1 MLLFLIQWWR
11 NQRTQR
17 KPPIL
22 LRQNLLTNC
31 LSKNYF
37 HYIFQRRGIQK
48 IEDAKRKTEAEKEQ
62 TMHLKI

>member
-1 MLLFLIQWWR
+1 MLLFLQWWG

-17 KPPIL
+17 EPPIL
-22 LRQNLLTNC
+22 LRQILLTNC
-31 LSKNYF
+31 LSKYYF

>member
-11 NQRTQR
+11 NQRT
-17 KPPIL
+17 